1 MSPIEKGSA
10 KTEKQRKT
18 QLEYDLKHFKV
29 AATKI
34 SIEKYNRFQEYAQS
48 RGKTVSGLLSEYINS
63 CIGGGSEKE

>member
-1 MSPIEKGSA
+1 MPPIEKGMR

-34 SIEKYNRFQEYAQS
+34 SIEKYERFQAYAASQ
-48 RGKTVSGLLSEYINS
+48 GKTVSGALSDFING
-63 CIGGGSEKE
+63 CIAGSEKE